1 MKLQEFIKL
10 GGSVITTWNVIDK
23 CVDSVDNTSDSSI
36 EASDVNNLSDIVNAS
51 YEHETYTE
59 EENIDEDSYRYT
71 LTFQGHLVITDATE
85 EQAELIL
92 DHFEEILK
100 HNLNCDF
107 SGIDPD
113 FNVFLDKFY
122 QDHQDAFKQLE
133 DL

>member
-10 GGSVITTWNVIDK
+10 GGSVIATWNVIDK

-36 EASDVNNLSDIVNAS
+36 ETSDVNDLSDIVNVS

-71 LTFQGHLVITDATE
+71 LTFQGHLVIDRATE

-100 HNLNCDF
+100 HNLNYKF

-113 FNVFLDKFY
+113 FNTFLDKFY
-122 QDHQDAFKQLE
+122 QDHQDLLKQLE

>member
-1 MKLQEFIKL
+1 MELQDFIKL

-36 EASDVNNLSDIVNAS
+36 EVSDVNKLTDIVNAS

-71 LTFQGHLVITDATE
+71 LTFQGHLVIACATE
-85 EQAELIL
+85 EQAEAIL

-100 HNLNCDF
+100 HNLNYKF

-113 FNVFLDKFY
+113 FNTFLDKFY
-122 QDHQDAFKQLE
+122 QDHQDLLKQLE

>member
-36 EASDVNNLSDIVNAS
+36 EASDVNDLSDIVNVS

-71 LTFQGHLVITDATE
+71 LTFQGHLVIDRATE

-100 HNLNCDF
+100 HNLNCDA
-107 SGIDPD
+107 SKIDPD
-113 FNVFLDKFY
+113 FNAFLDKFY
-122 QDHQDAFKQLE
+122 QDHQDLFKQLE

>member
-1 MKLQEFIKL
+1 MKLQKFIKL

-36 EASDVNNLSDIVNAS
+36 EASDVNKLSDIVNVS

-71 LTFQGHLVITDATE
+71 LTFQGHLVIDRATE
-85 EQAELIL
+85 EQAEAIL

-100 HNLNCDF
+100 RNSNCDF
-107 SGIDPD
+107 SKIDPD
-113 FNVFLDKFY
+113 FNAFLDKFY
-122 QDHQDAFKQLE
+122 QDHQDLFEKLE

>member
-1 MKLQEFIKL
+1 MKLQDFIKL

-23 CVDSVDNTSDSSI
+23 CADSVDNTSDSSI
-36 EASDVNNLSDIVNAS
+36 EVSDVNTLSDIVNAS

-71 LTFQGHLVITDATE
+71 LTFQGHLVIDRATE
-85 EQAELIL
+85 EQAEAIL

-100 HNLNCDF
+100 HNLSYDTNK
-107 SGIDPD
+107 IDPD
-113 FNVFLDKFY
+113 FNTFLDKFY
-122 QDHQDAFKQLE
+122 QDHQDLFEKLE